1 MLSSSSQSVI
11 EHVVL
16 FKVKENAEASKVS
29 AMVSNINSLI
39 SIDQVLHLTAGPVHP
54 TRSSTI
60 SVTHALH
67 SCFKTKD
74 DRAAYSAHPRHV
86 SVVMDF
92 VLPIVDDI
100 TVVDWITNVDDQDQ
114 LATPPPGSA
123 MRLTFLKIKKGLGD
137 EVKCNGSFQDSTRG
151 CMMW

>member
-39 SIDQVLHLTAGPVHP
+39 SIDQVLHLTAGPV
-54 TRSSTI
+54 
-60 SVTHALH
+60 LH